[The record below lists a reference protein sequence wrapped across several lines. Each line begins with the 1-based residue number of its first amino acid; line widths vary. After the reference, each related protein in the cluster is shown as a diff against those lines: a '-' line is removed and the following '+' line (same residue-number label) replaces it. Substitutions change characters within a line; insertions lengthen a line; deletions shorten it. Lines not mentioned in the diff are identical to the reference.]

1 MPKAKR
7 LLFVIILF
15 STVAILFCPVFVL
28 TIRNE
33 NSTVVYAGTIG
44 MNDTFS
50 IKFTHSVA
58 KRPVVETF
66 GLGAG
71 KKITLLETE
80 YDSFG
85 AGLPFEAKGGQRFI
99 VKDGKFKIVG
109 YNYEV
114 PDLAIRVGR
123 FADHLFI
130 FRGEEMKLVDLAR
143 PGEALA
149 FSVEEVPLIWYVFE
163 RFLQR

>member
-1 MPKAKR
+1 MPKTKR
-7 LLFVIILF
+7 LLFVIVLS
-15 STVAILFCPVFVL
+15 STAVVFFCPVSVL
-28 TIRNE
+28 TIRDAND
-33 NSTVVYAGTIG
+33 TIVYAVTIG
-44 MNDTFS
+44 INDTFS

-66 GLGAG
+66 GFSAG

-85 AGLPFEAKGGQRFI
+85 AGLPFEVKGGQRFI
-99 VKDGKFKIVG
+99 AKDGKFKIVG

-114 PDLAIRVGR
+114 PDLVIRVGR
-123 FADHLFI
+123 FADHLFV
-130 FRGEEMKLVDLAR
+130 FRGEEIRLVDLAKA
-143 PGEALA
+143 GEALV
-149 FSVEEVPLIWYVFE
+149 FSVEEVPLLWYVSE

>member
-1 MPKAKR
+1 MPKAKW
-7 LLFVIILF
+7 LLFVIILS
-15 STVAILFCPVFVL
+15 STVAIFFCPVFVF
-28 TIRNE
+28 TIRDAND
-33 NSTVVYAGTIG
+33 TVVYAGTIG
-44 MNDTFS
+44 INDTFS
-50 IKFTHSVA
+50 IKFMHSVA

-71 KKITLLETE
+71 KKIALLETE

-85 AGLPFEAKGGQRFI
+85 AGLPFEVKGGQRFI
-99 VKDGKFKIVG
+99 VRDGKFKIVG

-114 PDLAIRVGR
+114 PNLAIRVGR
-123 FADHLFI
+123 FADHRFI
-130 FRGEEMKLVDLAR
+130 FRGEEIRLADLAR

-149 FSVEEVPLIWYVFE
+149 FSVEEVPLLWYVSE